1 MPRAPSSRQ
10 AVQREAWKR
19 LTVPLVPYSNGRVR
33 TRANASDYPRVHAK
47 TTAEWRRWLRD
58 NHDKAQGVWLVAFKA
73 ATGKTRITYEDS
85 IPDALSYGWI
95 DSVNKPLD
103 DERTALLFTPRRRGS
118 GWSRSNKVRVERL
131 LKEGRMEAAG
141 LAKIAAAKRDGSWT
155 LLDSVE
161 ALEIPNDLRKALGG
175 AGMRKF
181 EVLTPGRRKE
191 HLRALVTAKRP
202 STRAKRIADIVRVA
216 RRIDADGR

>member
-1 MPRAPSSRQ
+1 MSA
-10 AVQREAWKR
+10 A
-19 LTVPLVPYSNGRVR
+19 
-33 TRANASDYPRVHAK
+33 DYPRVHAK

-58 NHDKAQGVWLVAFKA
+58 NHDKAQGVWLVAYKA
-73 ATGKTRITYEDS
+73 GTGKSRLTYEES

-103 DERTALLFTPRRRGS
+103 DERTALLFTPRKPGS
-118 GWSRSNKVRVERL
+118 GWSRTNKVRISRL

-141 LAKIAAAKRDGSWT
+141 RAKIAAAKRDGSWT

-161 ALEIPNDLRKALGG
+161 ALEVPDDLRKALGA
-175 AGMRKF
+175 AGIRKF
-181 EVLTPGRRKE
+181 QARTPGRRKE

-202 STRAKRIADIVRVA
+202 ETRAKRIAEIVKLVRL
-216 RRIDADGR
+216 G